1 MIEILD
7 FPDVS
12 QWYCCLVSAVQAQ
25 IVCSHSHVG
34 LTADDSNLRM
44 AGRLTLMHSDSCVVE
59 IASVCEIWSA
69 GQKC

>member
-1 MIEILD
+1 MIGILD
-7 FPDVS
+7 FPYVS
-12 QWYCCLVSAVQAQ
+12 QWHCCSVSAVQAQ

-34 LTADDSNLRM
+34 LIADESNLRM
-44 AGRLTLMHSDSCVVE
+44 VGRFILMHSDSCVVE